1 MRLSTK
7 TRYGVRLMME
17 LGLNAQNGF
26 VQLNDIAKK
35 QGISEKYSEQIISSL
50 KSAGLVQSQRG
61 AQGGYLLSKPAS
73 AITLKE
79 IVETLE
85 GSLNLLDCLD
95 GTGCQKSGR
104 CSPQKVWRK
113 LTEAISDV
121 LQNTT
126 LEDVVEDCKVQNE
139 RGIYEI

>member
-17 LGLNAQNGF
+17 LGLHRQNGF
-26 VQLNDIAKK
+26 AQLNDIARK

-61 AQGGYLLSKPAS
+61 AQGGYQLTRPAS
-73 AITLKE
+73 QVTLRE

-85 GSLNLLDCLD
+85 GSLNLLDCLE
-95 GTGCQKSGR
+95 GPGCPKSGR
-104 CSPQKVWRK
+104 CGPQKVWQK
-113 LTEAISDV
+113 VTDAIGQV
-121 LQNTT
+121 LEKTT
-126 LEDVVEDCKVQNE
+126 LEDVVEDCRKLTE
-139 RGIYEI
+139 KGAYEI